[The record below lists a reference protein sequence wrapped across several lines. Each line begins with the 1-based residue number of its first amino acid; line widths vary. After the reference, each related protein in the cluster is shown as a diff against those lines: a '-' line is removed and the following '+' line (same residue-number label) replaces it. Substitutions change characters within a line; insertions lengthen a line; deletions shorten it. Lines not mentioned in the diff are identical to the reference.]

1 MISEIHKRRMGA
13 RRHSVFKQPPTHL
26 PISTPSRGGPL
37 IDLSL
42 PYNSLYLRQQKF
54 NSLTVTALPNQS
66 FLFPI
71 ESTSNDYCTYQ
82 VTAYNELLA
91 NTLQPCRCGRSCFHG
106 LTLAGMHGL
115 RWTPY
120 CQHPA
125 G

>member
-13 RRHSVFKQPPTHL
+13 RRHSVFKQPSTHL

-54 NSLTVTALPNQS
+54 NGYCSSKSIVP
-66 FLFPI
+66 FPI